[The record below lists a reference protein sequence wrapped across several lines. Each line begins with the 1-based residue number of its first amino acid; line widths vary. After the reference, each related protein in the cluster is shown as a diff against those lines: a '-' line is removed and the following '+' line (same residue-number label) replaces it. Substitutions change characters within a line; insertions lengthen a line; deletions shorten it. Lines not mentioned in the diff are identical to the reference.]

1 MTSTQE
7 KFMSKTSTSLIATAA
22 LLALTACTTSG
33 HGGHSPYAGF
43 ERREIKA
50 LSAEQMRQLET
61 GAGMALAQPA
71 ELNGWPGPMHV
82 LEHAD
87 ALALTSQQRDA
98 TQALMR
104 AHKQRAAVIGREV
117 IAAEKAL
124 DRAFAEQRIDDA
136 SLRRLTA
143 AAADRMAA
151 LRAEHLATHIAQTR
165 SMEPAQVARYQ
176 QLRGYATP

>member
-1 MTSTQE
+1 
-7 KFMSKTSTSLIATAA
+7 MSKTSPSLIAVAA
-22 LLALTACTTSG
+22 LFLSACTTAG

-50 LSAEQMRQLET
+50 LSAEQMRQLDT

-87 ALALTSQQRDA
+87 ALALTAPQRDA

-104 AHKQRAAVIGREV
+104 TRKQRAVLLGRDV

-124 DRAFAEQRIDDA
+124 DAAFAQRQVNDTT
-136 SLRRLTA
+136 LRQLTA
-143 AAADRMAA
+143 AAAERMAA

-165 SMEPAQVARYQ
+165 LMEPTQVALYQ
-176 QLRGYATP
+176 QLRGYTTP